1 MNVSLSIKTVQELTK
16 FKLMC
21 NIAYKLPDVMVS
33 SQIRHLSPK
42 SLELQLGGKRLRPMS
57 LAVLSD
63 WGE

>member
-1 MNVSLSIKTVQELTK
+1 MQELTK